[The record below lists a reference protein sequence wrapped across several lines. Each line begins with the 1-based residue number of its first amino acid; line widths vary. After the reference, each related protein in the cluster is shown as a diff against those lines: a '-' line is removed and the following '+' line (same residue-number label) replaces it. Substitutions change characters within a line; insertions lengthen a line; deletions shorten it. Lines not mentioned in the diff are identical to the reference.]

1 MINEFG
7 AAGIDGS
14 LIQGEQG
21 TQNSDITVRE
31 VPGGC
36 LCCAAGLPAQMA
48 INSLLARTR
57 PDRLLIEPTGLG
69 HPQEILQLL
78 QSEHYR
84 AVIDLKA
91 TLTLV
96 DARKIQDDR
105 YTQHD
110 TFRQQLEVADV
121 IVASKSDLYSAGDIE
136 SLQQFTQIM
145 GLQAAET
152 LVPAVQGNIPLSL
165 LDKPS
170 TFHQSRATESAVIA
184 PAALTKVST
193 ESPAAVLEFPTEGY
207 LCLTN
212 EADGF
217 LSRAW
222 VFRPSL
228 TFDHGQI
235 LSLLRSL
242 YVTRLKAVVI
252 TDDGIVG
259 VNHLDG
265 VTTEIP
271 LDEAADS
278 RIEIITETGTSL
290 SISEKDLL
298 ACLI

>member
-1 MINEFG
+1 
-7 AAGIDGS
+7 
-14 LIQGEQG
+14 
-21 TQNSDITVRE
+21 
-31 VPGGC
+31 
-36 LCCAAGLPAQMA
+36 MA

-121 IVASKSDLYSAGDIE
+121 IVASKSDLYTAGDIE
-136 SLQQFTQIM
+136 SLQQFTQLM

-152 LVPAVQGNIPLSL
+152 LMPAVQGNIPLSL
-165 LDKPS
+165 LDRPS
-170 TFHQSRATESAVIA
+170 TFSLSQATESAVVA

-193 ESPAAVLEFPTEGY
+193 ESAAPVLEFPAEGY
-207 LCLTN
+207 VSLTN

-228 TFDHGQI
+228 TFDHEQI

-290 SISEKDLL
+290 SFSEKDLL